1 MMNKL
6 NITRVAIAASVS
18 GALVVAAISFA
29 SGAKSTP
36 APAAAFTDP
45 ATLPKFANVQVVNA
59 TPEQIA
65 ALQSSDNAAQYAP
78 GQRAYVDP
86 VTKRLRPALPEELV
100 AEAAAANSAAS
111 AAAVDPVVTTTAD
124 GVKRADL
131 DETFMSYAVAH
142 VEPDGS
148 VKQGCVEHQPS
159 EQAALQA
166 VVASTG
172 VDSNEK

>member
-1 MMNKL
+1 MNKL

-29 SGAKSTP
+29 SGAKSTQ

-65 ALQSSDNAAQYAP
+65 ALQGSDNAAQYTP

-100 AEAAAANSAAS
+100 AEAAAAKSAAS
-111 AAAVDPVVTTTAD
+111 ATAVDPVVTTTAD
-124 GVKRADL
+124 GGKRAD
-131 DETFMSYAVAH
+131 
-142 VEPDGS
+142 
-148 VKQGCVEHQPS
+148 
-159 EQAALQA
+159 
-166 VVASTG
+166 
-172 VDSNEK
+172 